1 MPVSVHCSTAMPKY
15 EVLQHNLAGCTL
27 PYLLRAK
34 AARLCCTKLADQSSV
49 LFSGVQVQ
57 RHESCSIFLHGRS
70 EFSASNVTLT
80 GDQSFE
86 VPDGYKMTV
95 SAGPDG
101 AIRQAL
107 ELLQAEPSW
116 QWKYTM
122 AADRNIKLHMETAS
136 SARHRDGLAF
146 DAHPLSYII

>member
-1 MPVSVHCSTAMPKY
+1 M
-15 EVLQHNLAGCTL
+15 
-27 PYLLRAK
+27 
-34 AARLCCTKLADQSSV
+34 
-49 LFSGVQVQ
+49 QVQ
-57 RHESCSIFLHGRS
+57 RHESCSISLHGRS
-70 EFSASNVTLT
+70 EFSASDVSLR

-95 SAGPDG
+95 SAGPNG
-101 AIRQAL
+101 AIRQSL
-107 ELLQAEPSW
+107 ELLPAEPSW

-122 AADRNIKLHMETAS
+122 GADKNIQLSMETAS

>member
-1 MPVSVHCSTAMPKY
+1 MRCWSTISLSA
-15 EVLQHNLAGCTL
+15 AS
-27 PYLLRAK
+27 LLLLSAK
-34 AARLCCTKLADQSSV
+34 VARLCCNKLAGQSRF
-49 LFSGVQVQ
+49 LHSGVQVQ
-57 RHESCSIFLHGRS
+57 RHESCSIILHGRC
-70 EFSASNVTLT
+70 EFSASNVVLR

-95 SAGPDG
+95 SAGTDG
-101 AIRQAL
+101 AIRQSL

-122 AADRNIKLHMETAS
+122 GTDKNIQLHMETAS

-146 DAHPLSYII
+146 DTHPLSYII